1 MSHEHD
7 WPEVPPLAAD
17 EFAMPAVIVCTDCG
31 ASRTIPGTNRP
42 RIERACGL
50 CRRYGHDDDEC
61 PTNPATWPIPPMTS
75 PSSAKFSGDW

>member
-17 EFAMPAVIVCTDCG
+17 EFAMPAVIVCRNCG

-42 RIERACGL
+42 R
-50 CRRYGHDDDEC
+50 
-61 PTNPATWPIPPMTS
+61 NPATWPIPPH
-75 PSSAKFSGDW
+75 P